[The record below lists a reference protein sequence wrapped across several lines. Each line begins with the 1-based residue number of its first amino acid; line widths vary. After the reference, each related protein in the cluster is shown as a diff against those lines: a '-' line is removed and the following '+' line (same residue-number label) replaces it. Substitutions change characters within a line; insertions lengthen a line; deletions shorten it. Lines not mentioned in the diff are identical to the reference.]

1 MDFSEL
7 VDNFSFLDGWEDRYA
22 YLIELGKALPAMDDA
37 DKTPENKVDGCMSQ
51 VWLTMRRDGD
61 RLFFRGESD
70 AFIVRGLIAVLQI
83 ILSGKTFDEIAA
95 EDVEADFNRLGL
107 DAHLSPTRRNGFFSM
122 VARVKA
128 EASRLRE
135 TL

>member
-37 DKTPENKVDGCMSQ
+37 DKTQENKVDGCMSQ